1 MFPNNL
7 NNGFNQNL
15 DIGRSLS
22 ANNVN
27 QNQFNN
33 NLGNNFAN
41 SMNNLNFNNNI
52 NHMQISAQ
60 NMMSNMNLNNN
71 NMPNL
76 NINNEYNNNNN
87 NISFAQNYN
96 PLSEY
101 QEISV
106 LGKGHYGSVKKVKD
120 RNGKIFALKEIKIVQ
135 KKNEIIHLKRESS
148 IPLMFDHKNI
158 IKYYNSFE
166 YNGNCYILAE
176 FYESQNLKDF
186 LNNWIDQSKKA
197 NLPKP
202 NHIPQDF
209 VINIFRQLLDGLV
222 YLHGKNIA
230 HRDIKPDNILINA
243 NNLIK
248 YTDFGLAAYLEGE
261 DKGELSGGKTQVG
274 TRSYGPPE
282 IVFYKSYETVD
293 LSCDI
298 FSLGYTMFELMNFE
312 LPTRTD
318 KVKREKTKKNNEDRF
333 YNPYLA
339 KLVDQMYETENT
351 RRPTANQCLELLNKI
366 DMVINNNSNNNNF
379 ININKCMNFNISF
392 NYFYYIFQDLET
404 SYNNLM
410 ETLERNTES
419 KRAIKIKNTRLL
431 TSMECLLSFFCKMKH
446 MANISNEME
455 MNLETVKKSKDISK
469 LFINLFCKVYKS
481 VFLKQ
486 NKISTE
492 MQYKSEINN
501 FIIEIFNRQNKTG
514 VNPIILFYSI
524 LSIINQEYLSLDDKI
539 KYDLQIFK
547 NHCFISYFSF
557 QQFWPPMFEM
567 INEFKSKYKNP
578 MIKSFGFILFS
589 VLQCSQCGSIFEI
602 VPQSDKMAYFLPLDV
617 KSDDSISNMIINFFK
632 PQLTNHQ
639 RLCNNCRCYRFAA
652 EKDYMLNSP
661 DYLVLELMERYNI
674 NFDTNIKINNLKA
687 STEGPFDYD
696 LFAVIIFCP
705 DKYEYEI
712 KMTSDEI
719 DWSKMNCC
727 LSFNF
732 PSMAVYKRKD

>member
-33 NLGNNFAN
+33 NLGNNFVN

-71 NMPNL
+71 NMSNL

-87 NISFAQNYN
+87 NIIFAQNYN

-120 RNGKIFALKEIKIVQ
+120 RNGQIFALKEIKIVQ

-318 KVKREKTKKNNEDRF
+318 KVKREKTKKI
-333 YNPYLA
+333 
-339 KLVDQMYETENT
+339 M
-351 RRPTANQCLELLNKI
+351 KI
-366 DMVINNNSNNNNF
+366 D
-379 ININKCMNFNISF
+379 
-392 NYFYYIFQDLET
+392 
-404 SYNNLM
+404 
-410 ETLERNTES
+410 
-419 KRAIKIKNTRLL
+419 
-431 TSMECLLSFFCKMKH
+431 
-446 MANISNEME
+446 
-455 MNLETVKKSKDISK
+455 
-469 LFINLFCKVYKS
+469 
-481 VFLKQ
+481 
-486 NKISTE
+486 
-492 MQYKSEINN
+492 
-501 FIIEIFNRQNKTG
+501 FIIHI
-514 VNPIILFYSI
+514 
-524 LSIINQEYLSLDDKI
+524 
-539 KYDLQIFK
+539 
-547 NHCFISYFSF
+547 
-557 QQFWPPMFEM
+557 W
-567 INEFKSKYKNP
+567 
-578 MIKSFGFILFS
+578 
-589 VLQCSQCGSIFEI
+589 
-602 VPQSDKMAYFLPLDV
+602 
-617 KSDDSISNMIINFFK
+617 
-632 PQLTNHQ
+632 
-639 RLCNNCRCYRFAA
+639 
-652 EKDYMLNSP
+652 LN
-661 DYLVLELMERYNI
+661 
-674 NFDTNIKINNLKA
+674 
-687 STEGPFDYD
+687 
-696 LFAVIIFCP
+696 
-705 DKYEYEI
+705 
-712 KMTSDEI
+712 
-719 DWSKMNCC
+719 
-727 LSFNF
+727 
-732 PSMAVYKRKD
+732 